1 LFPWHFQPLTSPQ
14 ALNALVIDLPTGI
27 SQQNCDP
34 TVSISTMLSHQLDHV
49 RHQALFICAPP
60 WLASLCRSVLAKY
73 LTDPTL
79 RYLQLATHMINADP
93 TTRGA

>member
-1 LFPWHFQPLTSPQ
+1 
-14 ALNALVIDLPTGI
+14 
-27 SQQNCDP
+27 
-34 TVSISTMLSHQLDHV
+34 MLSHQLDHV